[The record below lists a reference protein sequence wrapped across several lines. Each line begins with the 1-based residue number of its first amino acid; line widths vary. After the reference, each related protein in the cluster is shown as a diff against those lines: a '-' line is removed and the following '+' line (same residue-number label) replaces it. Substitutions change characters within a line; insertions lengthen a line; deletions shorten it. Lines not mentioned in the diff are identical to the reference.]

1 MLGDGWLGKMKT
13 GGSTG
18 MYVPTHED
26 LQTSLYQTAV
36 RGAEKFLRDGPTLM
50 LGLEFK
56 KTMSMEKQ

>member
-1 MLGDGWLGKMKT
+1 MKT